1 MNNNERESVRAIVDE
16 QLMFVVSDAYERR
29 EVVSTLLPEIV
40 KDVEESADEEFNDSD
55 VCIALSRVLYKKIVG
70 W

>member
-16 QLMFVVSDAYERR
+16 QLMFVISDAYERR
-29 EVVSTLLPEIV
+29 EVVSTLLPEII
-40 KDVEESADEEFNDSD
+40 KDVEETADEEFNDSD
-55 VCIALSRVLYKKIVG
+55 VSIALSRVLYKKIVG